1 MGKYYADEWSD
12 EAAAGPAPRWL
23 RGLLAAVLV
32 AVAVG
37 SAYLAVQCLPP
48 PEPPTTAL
56 ETLSLSDRLPFPDV
70 AVIHQ
75 SILFAHRLAYRRG
88 FLDGAIVG
96 GAVSLI
102 LSTLAYTILRKT

>member
-1 MGKYYADEWSD
+1 MGKYHADEWPD
-12 EAAAGPAPRWL
+12 EAAAVPAPRWL
-23 RGLLAAVLV
+23 RWLLAAVFL

-37 SAYLAVQCLPP
+37 SAYLAVQCLPT
-48 PEPPTTAL
+48 PEPPATAL

-70 AVIHQ
+70 SVIHE

-88 FLDGAIVG
+88 FLDGAIVVG
-96 GAVSLI
+96 GVSLI